1 MNKDELVYECFIM
14 RQYDPD
20 FNRADDKLYLAKLQ
34 AMRDIEL
41 EEHLLFLEANK
52 IRNLVVA

>member
-20 FNRADDKLYLAKLQ
+20 FNRSDDKLYLAKLQ

-41 EEHLLFLEANK
+41 EEHRLFLEANK